1 MKEFKLLGS
10 VALILCVFLTGCG
23 KTKNIEGSLTDIMDK
38 VYESVKDDMPELQN
52 TKLNDDNIEYFL
64 GTSDIDYKEGLAS
77 EPFINAIA
85 HSVVLIRMN
94 DGADIEATKTKIKNS
109 VNPRKWICVEVNED
123 DVIVDSK
130 GNLIILIMVNDD
142 AKKID
147 ESFQNLK

>member
-1 MKEFKLLGS
+1 MKKFKLLGS

-38 VYESVKDDMPELQN
+38 VYESVKDDMPELEN

-109 VNPRKWICVEVNED
+109 VRETFH
-123 DVIVDSK
+123 
-130 GNLIILIMVNDD
+130 NLAASSNSVAPSNAEITIAVSTGTG
-142 AKKID
+142 K
-147 ESFQNLK
+147 